1 MNTETKEQKRPP
13 RDQYFYV
20 LDFMPNG
27 SPVEGRQTHGREPIA
42 QVIGEEYFTLL
53 EVVPLE
59 GLNIKPGDRIFV
71 GRGPE
76 DRLYSQVSRVVRPV
90 TYNELSMVAK
100 RELENVLE
108 MIVDINE
115 ARFVDFFNNAKPL
128 TVKMHQLEL
137 IPGIGKKLMWEI
149 LNEREKQ
156 PFKSFEDIEARVK
169 IIGIKKKIIERIL
182 SELQG
187 KEKYRIFVL
196 PH

>member
-1 MNTETKEQKRPP
+1 MNTETKEQRKPH

-27 SPVEGRQTHGREPIA
+27 LPTEGRQTHGREPIA

-59 GLNIKPGDRIFV
+59 GLVFKPGDRIFV

-76 DRLYSQVSRVVRPV
+76 DRLYSQISRVVRPI
-90 TYNELSMVAK
+90 TYDELSMVAK
-100 RELENVLE
+100 RELESVLE

-149 LNEREKQ
+149 LNERERQ
-156 PFKSFEDIEARVK
+156 PFKSFADIEARVK
-169 IIGIKKKIIERIL
+169 VVGIKKKIIERVL

>member
-1 MNTETKEQKRPP
+1 MGTETREQRRPP

-20 LDFMPNG
+20 LDYMPSG
-27 SPVEGRQTHGREPIA
+27 PAFEGRQTHGREPIA

-59 GLNIKPGDRIFV
+59 GLVVKPGDRIFV

-76 DRLYSQVSRVVRPV
+76 DRLYSQVSRVVRPI

-115 ARFVDFFNNAKPL
+115 ARFVDFFNKAKPL

-149 LNEREKQ
+149 LAEREKQ
-156 PFKSFEDIEARVK
+156 PFKSFADIEARVK
-169 IIGIKKKIIERIL
+169 VVGIKKKIVERIL

-187 KEKYRIFVL
+187 NEKYRIFVL
-196 PH
+196 SH

>member
-1 MNTETKEQKRPP
+1 MSIDAKEQRRPN

-20 LDFMPNG
+20 LDYLPSG
-27 SPVEGRQTHGREPIA
+27 SPAEGRQIHGREPIA

-53 EVVPLE
+53 LVVPLE
-59 GLNIKPGDRIFV
+59 GITVKPGDRIFV

-76 DRLYSQVSRVVRPV
+76 DRLYSQVSRIVRPI
-90 TYNELSMVAK
+90 TYNDLSIVAK

-149 LNEREKQ
+149 LSEREKQ
-156 PFKSFEDIEARVK
+156 PFKSIEDLQNRIKV
-169 IIGIKKKIIERIL
+169 IGIKKKIIERIL

-187 KEKYRIFVL
+187 KEKYRIFVM

>member
-1 MNTETKEQKRPP
+1 MSAEIKEQRKPP

-20 LDFMPNG
+20 LDYLPG
-27 SPVEGRQTHGREPIA
+27 GAPTEGRQSHTREPVA

-59 GLNIKPGDRIFV
+59 GLTVKIGDRIFV

-76 DRLYSQVSRVVRPV
+76 DRLYSQVSRVVRPI

-108 MIVDINE
+108 IIVDINE

-149 LNEREKQ
+149 LAEREKQ
-156 PFKSFEDIEARVK
+156 PFKSIEDIQTRVK
-169 IIGIKKKIIERIL
+169 VIGIKKKIIERIL

-187 KEKYRIFVL
+187 NEKYRIFVM